1 MRGRPIPLAP
11 MRRLVIDLVHFG
23 VPSIPVER
31 RMDLGRLVALRA
43 ACPERPAWTAMFA
56 KAFALVARDMP
67 ALRRAYVKL
76 PSPRLYEYP
85 ESSVSIAIEREHGG
99 ETGLLFYR
107 IRRPDTLPLAEISRM
122 IRSAATLPLDRVS
135 SFRRAIWVSRLP
147 LPLRRILWWLTLNI
161 GRLRGNY
168 FGTFGVSVYS
178 NLGAESLHP
187 ISPLTT
193 VINYGEIA
201 PNGSVA
207 VRAIYDHRV
216 MDGTTIAR
224 ALRRLEE
231 TLTTAIAD
239 ELRAS
244 APPQGVRAPAASR
257 N

>member
-31 RMDLGRLVALRA
+31 RMELGQLVALRA
-43 ACPERPAWTAMFA
+43 ACPDRPAWTAIFA

-67 ALRRAYVKL
+67 VLRRAYVKL
-76 PSPRLYEYP
+76 PVPRLYEYP
-85 ESSVSIAIEREHGG
+85 DSSVSVAVEREHGG
-99 ETGLLFYR
+99 ETGLMFYR
-107 IRRPDTLPLAEISRM
+107 IPRPDALPLADLSRL
-122 IRSAATLPLDRVS
+122 IRSAAAQPIEQVS

-147 LPLRRILWWLTLNI
+147 LPLRRALWWLGLNV

-178 NLGAESLHP
+178 SLGVESLHP

-201 PNGSVA
+201 PDGPVA

-224 ALRRLEE
+224 ALLRLEE
-231 TLTTAIAD
+231 TLTGVIAD
-239 ELRAS
+239 ELRAL
-244 APPQGVRAPAASR
+244 APTQGARVPAASR